1 MAERL
6 RATTKTLGSLA
17 ARLDD
22 EVSALRSRPWW
33 RRMVG

>member
-22 EVSALRSRPWW
+22 EVSARPWW
-33 RRMVG
+33 LRMVG